1 MTIWVHGPSAW
12 DTVIEVEKYPNPGDF
27 LPALGKSERPGGSG
41 LNVALA
47 LASTDREVGF
57 ITYLGDDE
65 HGAQIRTLLQASA
78 LQYLDIQDFNAPTL
92 HALIIKDAS
101 GERTIIALEPT
112 QFRKLVEPKPEITTK
127 IKSGDI
133 FVFTIWRAEFKPLL
147 AKLNSMQDITLV
159 GANAL
164 EDSEVRATVAIGS
177 RKDISQTFK
186 ESNLAEEEEV
196 RNRFEKIVLTDG
208 SNGAQLIAGD
218 LKINQP
224 ALVSEV
230 VDATG
235 AGDSFLAGFSFA
247 LSKGLSNENSL
258 FLASAWAASAVA
270 IKSSLPPKWSEV
282 SKRWD
287 L

>member
-12 DTVIEVEKYPNPGDF
+12 DSVIEVEKYPNPGNF

-47 LASTDREVGF
+47 LASTESEVGF
-57 ITYLGDDE
+57 ITYLGEDE
-65 HGAQIRTLLQASA
+65 HGSEIRSLLKASA
-78 LQYLDIQDFNAPTL
+78 IQYLDIQDFAAPTL
-92 HALIIKDAS
+92 HSLIIKDAS

-112 QFRKLVEPKPEITTK
+112 HFKKLVKPNPEVTIK

-133 FVFTIWRAEFKPLL
+133 FIFTIWRAEFKPLL
-147 AKLNSMQDITLV
+147 SKLNSMQVITLV

-177 RKDISQTFK
+177 RTDISHNFQ
-186 ESNLAEEEEV
+186 ESNLLEIIEK
-196 RNRFEKIVLTDG
+196 NRFEKIVLTDG
-208 SNGAQLIAGD
+208 SNGAQLISGD

-224 ALVSEV
+224 ALVSVV

-247 LSKGLSNENSL
+247 LSKGLSNEKSL
-258 FLASAWAASAVA
+258 FVASAWAASAVA

>member
-47 LASTDREVGF
+47 LASTDSEVGF

-65 HGAQIRTLLQASA
+65 HGAQIRSLLIASA
-78 LQYLDIQDFNAPTL
+78 IQYLDIHDFAAPTL
-92 HALIIKDAS
+92 HALIIKDTS
-101 GERTIIALEPT
+101 GERTIIALETT
-112 QFRKLVEPKPEITTK
+112 QFRKLVEPKPEIATK

-133 FVFTIWRAEFKPLL
+133 FIFAIWRAEFKPLL
-147 AKLNSMQDITLV
+147 SKLNSMQVITLV

-164 EDSEVRATVAIGS
+164 EDSEVKATVAIGS
-177 RKDISQTFK
+177 KKDISKTFQ
-186 ESNLAEEEEV
+186 ESNLAENEV
-196 RNRFEKIVLTDG
+196 INRFEKIVLTDG
-208 SNGAQLIAGD
+208 SNGAQLISGN

-235 AGDSFLAGFSFA
+235 AGDSFLAGYSFA
-247 LSKGLSNENSL
+247 LSQGLSNENSL

-270 IKSSLPPKWSEV
+270 INSSLPPKWSEV